1 MRNEGKCM
9 KNIGM
14 IVAVEIEAVLNKYGE
29 PSELKYPGFKIYEY
43 KIEDKNLYVIHSGA
57 GEIAAAMATQFLISQ
72 LQVEFIVNFGV
83 VGGLTEEMS
92 LARTC
97 VVESV
102 VHYDFD
108 TTDADDTEVGRY
120 LQYPSV
126 YIPTTKEVLD
136 KALIIEPELK
146 SVICA
151 SADKFIGS
159 EEKKRE
165 LHNRF
170 KADICE
176 MEAAGIVLTCNRN
189 KVPCLLIKTVSDSIS
204 GGAEEFFSAVNES
217 ARICME
223 ITHKIISTF

>member
-1 MRNEGKCM
+1 M

-14 IVAVEIEAVLNKYGE
+14 IVAVEIEAVLNKYGK
-29 PSELKYPGFKIYEY
+29 PTELEYPGFKIYQYE
-43 KIEDKNLYVIHSGA
+43 IEDKNLYVIHSGA

-97 VVESV
+97 IVESV

-108 TTDADDTEVGRY
+108 TTDADDTEIGRY
-120 LQYPSV
+120 LEYPTV
-126 YIPTTKEVLD
+126 YIPTTKEILE
-136 KALIIEPELK
+136 KAIKIESDLK
-146 SVICA
+146 PVICA
-151 SADKFIGS
+151 SADKFVGS
-159 EEKKRE
+159 EEKKRD

-204 GGAEEFFSAVNES
+204 GGAAEFFSAVNES
-217 ARICME
+217 ARVCME
-223 ITHKIISTF
+223 ITHKIISNV

>member
-1 MRNEGKCM
+1 M

-14 IVAVEIEAVLNKYGE
+14 IVAVEIEAVLNKYGK

-108 TTDADDTEVGRY
+108 TTDADDTEIGRY

-126 YIPTTKEVLD
+126 YIPTTKEVLE
-136 KALIIEPELK
+136 KALIIESDLK
-146 SVICA
+146 PVICA
-151 SADKFIGS
+151 SADKFVGS

>member
-1 MRNEGKCM
+1 M

-14 IVAVEIEAVLNKYGE
+14 IVAVEIEAVLNKYGK
-29 PSELKYPGFKIYEY
+29 PSELKYPGFNVYQYE
-43 KIEDKNLYVIHSGA
+43 IEDKNLYVIHSGA

-72 LQVEFIVNFGV
+72 LKVEFIVNFGV
-83 VGGLTEEMS
+83 VGGLTEEMA

-97 VVESV
+97 IVESV
-102 VHYDFD
+102 IHYDFD
-108 TTDADDTEVGRY
+108 TSDADGTDIGRY
-120 LQYPSV
+120 LEYPSV
-126 YIPTTKEVLD
+126 YIPTTKGILD
-136 KALIIEPELK
+136 KALTIEPALK

-151 SADKFIGS
+151 SADKFVGS

-165 LHNRF
+165 LHTKF

-189 KVPCLLIKTVSDSIS
+189 KVPCILIKTVSDSIS

-217 ARICME
+217 ARVCME
-223 ITHKIISTF
+223 ITHKIISSF